1 MAALTV
7 EKIEIAQ
14 ELISQ
19 LNLSPQTR
27 AEIEGILQMEKRKLE
42 SGGDERIMETR
53 L

>member
-7 EKIEIAQ
+7 EKIEIA
-14 ELISQ
+14 EEIISQ

-27 AEIEGILQMEKRKLE
+27 AEIEGILNIEKRKLE
-42 SGGDERIMETR
+42 TGGDDRIMEAR